1 MKKLYFL
8 LIVLFIGINASGQS
22 CNGWNSVTNEITNSL
37 KSVYFIS
44 ADTGYTVGEDGTILK
59 TINGG
64 INWIAQNSGITNNLK
79 SVYFANNSTG
89 YVVGD
94 NGIIL
99 KTIDGGNNWNIQI
112 SGTILPLYSVCFNNT
127 NIGYA
132 VGDYGKILK
141 TIDGGTN
148 WITQTSGTTQYLET
162 VYFASSDTG
171 FIVGSGGTILKTI
184 NGGTNWITQTSGNTN
199 WLYSINFTDAN
210 TGYITGESGTI
221 LKTINGGLSWVSQ
234 ISGTTKYL
242 NSVYFINNNVGYI
255 VGNGYNFDGI
265 ILKTINGGLN
275 WSIQTNSITSSLNS
289 VFFTDS
295 NKGYT
300 VGNNGRITKTINGGT
315 NWIAQ
320 TSDTSRYLSSI
331 YFTDLNT
338 AFAVGSDGGIYKTIN
353 GGTNWISQISGT
365 PYGLNSV
372 YFTDYNTGYTVGD
385 NILKT
390 IDGGANWTKQIN
402 GGSYS
407 LSSVHF
413 PNANVGYAVGSNG
426 RFLKTTNGGA
436 NWTIQTN
443 IVNSYLY
450 SVFFINSD
458 TGFITTSSGSI
469 LKTINGGTN
478 WITQTI
484 FNGSLT
490 SVSFTDSNIGYV
502 VGSSG
507 AIFKTTNGGT
517 SWTAQISNTS
527 YPLNSVFFFN
537 SNIGYIVGSLGT
549 ILKTTNGGINWTLQ
563 NSGTSRNLTS
573 VFFNNADTGYI
584 VGGNLKGRL
593 LKTTQGGNPII
604 LPTSIPNGPTQIC
617 IGSGISTYTV
627 LSILNAT
634 SYVWSITPLTAGTIT
649 GNDTI
654 GTVNWNPAFSGT
666 VCISVHGSNGSCN
679 GNNSL
684 LIVNKYSNTIG
695 GSINGGGNICLGD
708 STGILTLYGNNGNI
722 IKWQKK
728 MNNGVWSDIADTTTT
743 YNEIPASIGI
753 WSYRAIVQNGGCTTS
768 YSDSAIV
775 NVNFSPVNAGAISGI
790 STVCQGQ
797 TAVSYTV
804 PTIANATS
812 YIWTLPNGATG
823 TSTTNIITVNF
834 GVNAVSGNITVK
846 GHSICGDGAPAT
858 IAITVNPLP
867 SNAGTISGPTT
878 VYQGQ
883 NAVNYTVT
891 AITNATSYIWTLPN
905 GATGTSSTN
914 SITVNYSSLATS
926 GNITVKGANA
936 CGDGVISSLHVT
948 VIPNTTNCSA
958 QFNLIADTNVLHHY
972 FIVNNASGLPHLHYN
987 WSWGDGTHD
996 TIAYPSHTYSTA
1008 GYYNICQS
1016 ITDSVG
1022 CTATYCDSS
1031 YLQKSPNAIIFI
1043 TVVPQGSLGINMI
1056 VSSDKINIYP
1066 NPASNKLII
1075 DIQQLK
1081 NLQNTS
1087 ISIYDIKGNLI
1098 FQQAVIQLQTELNIT
1113 DFSKGVYV
1121 IKLNNDNI
1129 SIVNKFVKE

>member
-1 MKKLYFL
+1 MKKICIF
-8 LIVLFIGINASGQS
+8 IIAIFIGNITNGQS
-22 CNGWNSVTNEITNSL
+22 CNGWNSVTNEMTNSL

-44 ADTGYTVGEDGTILK
+44 VDTGYTVGEDGSILK

-112 SGTILPLYSVCFNNT
+112 SGTILSLYSVYFKNT

-148 WITQTSGTTQYLET
+148 WIAQTSGTTQYLET

-171 FIVGSGGTILKTI
+171 YIVGSGGSILKTI
-184 NGGTNWITQTSGNTN
+184 NGGTNWITQTSGTTN
-199 WLYSINFTDAN
+199 WLYSISFTDAN
-210 TGYITGESGTI
+210 TAYIAGESGTI
-221 LKTINGGLSWVSQ
+221 LKTINGGSNWVTQ

-242 NSVYFINNNVGYI
+242 NSVHFINTNIGYI

-265 ILKTINGGLN
+265 ILKTINGGTN
-275 WSIQTNSITSSLNS
+275 WIIQTNSITSSLNS
-289 VFFTDS
+289 MFFTDS
-295 NKGYT
+295 IKGYT
-300 VGNNGRITKTINGGT
+300 VGSDGRITKTINGGT

-320 TSDTSRYLSSI
+320 TNDTSRYLSSI

-372 YFTDYNTGYTVGD
+372 FFTNFNTGYAVGD

-390 IDGGANWTKQIN
+390 INGGANWTKQIN
-402 GGSYS
+402 GGSYG
-407 LSSVHF
+407 LTSVHF

-426 RFLKTTNGGA
+426 KFLKTTNGGA

-458 TGFITTSSGSI
+458 TGFITTNSGSI

-478 WITQTI
+478 WIPLTI

-490 SVSFTDSNIGYV
+490 SVFFVDSNTGYV
-502 VGSSG
+502 VGSGG

-517 SWTAQISNTS
+517 TWTAQISNTS
-527 YPLNSVFFFN
+527 YPLTSVFFFN
-537 SNIGYIVGSLGT
+537 SNIGYIVGSFGT
-549 ILKTTNGGINWTLQ
+549 ILKTTNGGINWILQ

-593 LKTTQGGNPII
+593 LKTTQGGDPMIF
-604 LPTSIPNGPTQIC
+604 PTSIPNGPTQIC
-617 IGSGISTYTV
+617 MGSGISTFTV
-627 LSILNAT
+627 LPILNTT
-634 SYVWSITPLTAGTIT
+634 SYVWNINPITAGTIT

-654 GTVNWNPAFSGT
+654 GTVNWNPAFTGT
-666 VCISVHGSNGSCN
+666 VNISVHGSNGICN

-684 LIVNKYSNTIG
+684 LVVTKYSTTIG

-708 STGILTLYGNNGNI
+708 STGILTLYGNNGKI

-728 MNNGVWSDIADTTTT
+728 MNNGVWVDIADTTTS

-753 WSYRAIVQNGGCTTS
+753 WSFRAIIQNGVCAIS
-768 YSDSAIV
+768 FSDSAIV
-775 NVNFSPVNAGAISGI
+775 NVNFIPVNAGTISGI
-790 STVCQGQ
+790 SNVCQGQ
-797 TAVSYTV
+797 NSVPYTLPSIANATSYIWSLPNGATGTSTTNSITVNYGTTAVSGNITVKGSNSCGSGVSSSIAIAVNAIPFNAGIISGLTNVYQGQNAVVYTV

-812 YIWTLPNGATG
+812 YLWALPYGATG
-823 TSTTNIITVNF
+823 SSTTNNIIVNYSSL
-834 GVNAVSGNITVK
+834 AASGNITVK
-846 GHSICGDGAPAT
+846 AT
-858 IAITVNPLP
+858 
-867 SNAGTISGPTT
+867 
-878 VYQGQ
+878 
-883 NAVNYTVT
+883 
-891 AITNATSYIWTLPN
+891 
-905 GATGTSSTN
+905 
-914 SITVNYSSLATS
+914 
-926 GNITVKGANA
+926 NA
-936 CGDGVISSLHVT
+936 CGDGATSSLYVT
-948 VIPNTTNCSA
+948 VNPNILNCSA
-958 QFNLIADTNVLHHY
+958 QFNLFADTTTLHHY
-972 FIVNNASGLPHLHYN
+972 YAFNNASGIPPLHYN

-996 TIAYPSHTYSTA
+996 TIAYPSHIYSTA
-1008 GYYNICQS
+1008 GYYNICLS

-1022 CTATYCDSS
+1022 CISTYCDSS
-1031 YLQKSPNAIIFI
+1031 YLQKSPNSIITI
-1043 TVVPQGSLGINMI
+1043 NVVPNAWVGINNLI
-1056 VSSDKINIYP
+1056 TGKVNIYP
-1066 NPASNKLII
+1066 NPATDKLII
-1075 DIQQLK
+1075 DLQQLK

-1087 ISIYDIKGNLI
+1087 LSIYDIQGKLLL
-1098 FQQAVIQLQTELNIT
+1098 QQAIEQSQTGLNISR
-1113 DFSKGVYV
+1113 FEKGVYV
-1121 IKLNNDNI
+1121 IKVNNDNNTMY
-1129 SIVNKFVKE
+1129 SKFLKK